1 VLPLLVSG
9 IRCGV
14 ARKPYLK
21 FFFREN
27 PQKTLF
33 ISMKKKRKRKE
44 IEKNKTNFFIAF

>member
-21 FFFREN
+21 FFLREN

-33 ISMKKKRKRKE
+33 ISMKKKGKE
-44 IEKNKTNFFIAF
+44 IEKTKRISLLLFD